1 MNPANPFVQSH
12 MHEHSGGSKAALTA
26 YLSQINGA
34 ELK

>member
-1 MNPANPFVQSH
+1 MNTANSFVQLH

-26 YLSQINGA
+26 YLSQIYGA